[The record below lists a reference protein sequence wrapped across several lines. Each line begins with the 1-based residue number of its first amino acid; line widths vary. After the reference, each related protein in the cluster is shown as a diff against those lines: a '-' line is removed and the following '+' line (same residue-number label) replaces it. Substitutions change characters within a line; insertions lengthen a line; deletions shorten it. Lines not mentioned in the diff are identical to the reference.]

1 MRAIGRRILLMLTT
15 VGCAVGKSVLIG
27 WLALGIPAS
36 ELGQIAQLFA
46 MLGLIAGVLALLVVQ
61 TRVLNRLGS
70 LRTQIIVIVTVGGVM
85 VAVLLQ
91 GAAQAMFI
99 NTSHD
104 LPLLLL
110 MLVFMLVLAL
120 GFSIALGNIIV
131 GRVGA
136 VRDGAGRLASGD
148 LAVRLPITG
157 RDELTALAGDFN
169 RMADALAQAAMRQ
182 RELENARREL
192 VAAVSHDLR
201 TPLTAVRAMVE
212 ALADGVVQDPQT
224 RQRYLEAARSQL
236 ENLSTLVDDLFEIAQ
251 IDAGVLQI
259 ELERASLHDL
269 ISDTLSNLQP
279 HAEKHGVRLIGEVAA
294 NVDLVLMSP
303 PKMQRVLYNLIGNA
317 LRHTPADGTITLR
330 ATAAGDEV
338 HVEVDDEGE
347 GISVEDLPH
356 IFEHSYRGEKSRSRD
371 YGGAGLGLAI
381 VRGLVE
387 AHGGRI
393 WVESKPEAG
402 TRFVFTLSSKV
413 AESLKNA

>member
-1 MRAIGRRILLMLTT
+1 MKTTGRRILLMLVT
-15 VGCAVGKSVLIG
+15 VGCAIAKSVLIG
-27 WLALGIPAS
+27 WLVLGIPAS
-36 ELGQIAQLFA
+36 ELGDIAQLFA
-46 MLGLIAGVLALLVVQ
+46 VLGLIAGVLALLVVQ

-70 LRTQIIVIVTVGGVM
+70 LRTQIIVIVTLGGAM
-85 VAVLLQ
+85 VAGLLQ

-120 GFSIALGNIIV
+120 GFSVALGNIIV

-136 VRDGAGRLASGD
+136 VRAGAGRLASGD

-182 RELENARREL
+182 RELEHARREL

-212 ALADGVVQDPQT
+212 ALADGVVQDPPT
-224 RQRYLEAARSQL
+224 RQRYLEAACAQL

-279 HAEKHGVRLIGEVAA
+279 HAAKHGVRLIGEVAA

-338 HVEVDDEGE
+338 QVEIDDEGE
-347 GISVEDLPH
+347 GISADDLPH

-413 AESLKNA
+413 AGSFENN

>member
-1 MRAIGRRILLMLTT
+1 MTLTLRRILMMLTT
-15 VGCAVGKSVLIG
+15 VCCAVGLSALLG
-27 WLALGIPAS
+27 WLVLGIPAPDV
-36 ELGQIAQLFA
+36 GDIVRLFG

-70 LRTQIIVIVTVGGVM
+70 LRTQIIVVVMLGGLM

-110 MLVFMLVLAL
+110 LLVFMLVLGL
-120 GFSIALGNIIV
+120 GFSVALGNIVV
-131 GRVGA
+131 GRVGT

-148 LAVRLPITG
+148 LTVRLPITG

-169 RMADALAQAAMRQ
+169 LMADALAEAAQRQ

-212 ALADGVVQDPQT
+212 ALADGVVQDPPT
-224 RQRYLEAARSQL
+224 RQRYLEAARAQL

-251 IDAGVLQI
+251 LDAGVLQI

-279 HAEKHGVRLIGEVAA
+279 HAAKHGVRLIGEVAA

-330 ATAAGDEV
+330 ATASGDEV
-338 HVEVDDEGE
+338 QVEVDDEGE
-347 GISVEDLPH
+347 GISAEDLPH

-381 VRGLVE
+381 VRGLIE

-413 AESLKNA
+413 AGGA